1 MYNYFA
7 DNLKTMRKQREIT
20 QEDLAGFLGVTFQAV
35 SKWERGE
42 SYPDITLLPALA
54 NFFGVTL
61 DELMGMENLRNG
73 EDPEKVIA
81 RAGDFAS
88 KGEIAPAV
96 ATLQEGLSVFPNNFA
111 IMGDLAL
118 YLDGFGS
125 SDAERKKNQ
134 DEAVRLSER
143 ILEYCKDQR
152 LLSNV
157 RGNMC
162 FTLWRNGDQKKAI
175 DSARTLPNLYHTEDF
190 TLPKLLEGDEKIAF
204 CGQVIQ
210 KLCWGFWWIVNRLAE
225 EPRYSNAEKIRL
237 LQAADAFY
245 QIVYEEKDFGFAN
258 VRLEDVHETIAD
270 LLLQDGKIDEAFD
283 HLEKAADYACAYDR
297 ITGDY
302 PHTSLLVNG
311 LIFNKGG
318 TVKYPTLAASEQLMQ
333 HLVQDNEAFYQRY
346 RDDERMRKLM
356 KKLKTPGKSEE

>member
-7 DNLKTMRKQREIT
+7 DNLKKLRKQREIT
-20 QEDLAGFLGVTFQAV
+20 QEDLAGFLGVSFQAV

-61 DELMGMENLRNG
+61 DDIMGMENLKNEEG
-73 EDPEKVIA
+73 PEKVIA

-88 KGEIAPAV
+88 KGEIALTV
-96 ATLQEGLSVFPNNFA
+96 ATLQEGLGVFPNNFD

-125 SDAERKKNQ
+125 SDAERKKNR
-134 DEAVRLSER
+134 DEAIRLAEM

-152 LLSNV
+152 LLNDVRSNL
-157 RGNMC
+157 C
-162 FTLWRNGDQKKAI
+162 FTLWRNGEQKKAI
-175 DSARTLPNLYHTEDF
+175 DSARILPNLYHTEDF
-190 TLPKLLEGDEKIAF
+190 TLPEFLKGDEKIEF

-210 KLCWGFWWIVNRLAE
+210 KLCWGFWWIVTRLAE
-225 EPRYSNAEKIRL
+225 EPMYSNEEKIRL
-237 LQAADAFY
+237 LQAADTFY

-258 VRLEDVHETIAD
+258 VRLEDIHEKIAD
-270 LLLQDGKIDEAFD
+270 LLSQDGKINEAFD
-283 HLEKAADYACAYDR
+283 HLEKAADYACTYDR
-297 ITGDY
+297 ITGNY

-318 TVKYPTLAASEQLMQ
+318 TVKNTTLKESEQLMR
-333 HLVQDNEAFYQRY
+333 HLVQDNEDFYQRY
-346 RDDERMRKLM
+346 RDNERMQKLIE
-356 KKLKTPGKSEE
+356 KLKTPVK